1 MLTVSAAT
9 CLYILHKSILV
20 QPVVVKAGSLW
31 NPITR
36 AKNAVLSVRPVLDLH
51 LTV

>member
-9 CLYILHKSILV
+9 YLYILRKSILV

-36 AKNAVLSVRPVLDLH
+36 AKVIFHFVYQKIFLFFFI
-51 LTV
+51 